1 MRHTDFAQSIEPIKA
16 MAKTKD
22 PFLVK
27 ILPPVVGA
35 VVGGIAGALVTGL
48 VFYLVPSAFGLRH
61 EVSISE
67 FVTAVNQSLKP
78 QFDELKTNVG
88 NITGE
93 YNKLGNRVAAVEAKL
108 ETIDNHVVEELRAKA
123 QKILGTS
130 NVAIVRTHATGLTSN
145 PTTLWIPY
153 KGSKEETVYAIT
165 YTVVEIKEGSL
176 VVRSTLRQSDGK
188 VLDDKPIKMRLPS
201 DVGKPVTYS
210 PRLQGMGAS
219 TASFQLVL
227 LERLSPTDL
236 ILATGIKSP
245 STS

>member
-1 MRHTDFAQSIEPIKA
+1 MKA
-16 MAKTKD
+16 MAKED
-22 PFLVK
+22 PYSAK

-35 VVGGIAGALVTGL
+35 VVGGIAGALATGL
-48 VFYLVPSAFGLRH
+48 IFYLVPWAFGLRH
-61 EVSISE
+61 EVSQNE
-67 FVTAVNQSLKP
+67 FVTAVNESLKP

-93 YNKLGNRVAAVEAKL
+93 FNKLGNRVTALEAKL
-108 ETIDNHVVEELRAKA
+108 EAIDNYVVKEFRTKA
-123 QKILGTS
+123 EKILGTS
-130 NVAIVRTHATGLTSN
+130 NVAIVRTNATGLTSS
-145 PTTLWIPY
+145 PTTLWLPY
-153 KGSKEETVYAIT
+153 KGPKEQKVYAIT
-165 YTVVEIKEGSL
+165 YTVEGIKEDFL
-176 VVRSTLRQSDGK
+176 VVRSTIRQSDGK

-201 DVGKPVTYS
+201 EVGKPVTYS
-210 PRLQGMGAS
+210 PRFQGMGAS

>member
-1 MRHTDFAQSIEPIKA
+1 

-22 PFLVK
+22 LFVEK

-35 VVGGIAGALVTGL
+35 VVGGIAGALVTGFM
-48 VFYLVPSAFGLRH
+48 FYLVPSVFGLRH
-61 EVSISE
+61 EVSINE

-93 YNKLGNRVAAVEAKL
+93 FIKLENRATALEAKL
-108 ETIDNHVVEELRAKA
+108 EAIDNYLVKEFRVKA
-123 QKILGTS
+123 EKILGTS
-130 NVAIVRTHATGLTSN
+130 NVAIVRTNAAGLTSD
-145 PTTLWIPY
+145 PATLWIPY
-153 KGSKEETVYAIT
+153 KDSKEQKVYAIT
-165 YTVVEIKEGSL
+165 YTAVEIKEDFL
-176 VVRSTLRQSDGK
+176 VVRSTIRQSDGK

-201 DVGKPVTYS
+201 DVGKSVTYS

-219 TASFQLVL
+219 TVTFQLGL

-236 ILATGIKSP
+236 ILATGIKGP

>member
-1 MRHTDFAQSIEPIKA
+1 

-22 PFLVK
+22 PYLEK
-27 ILPPVVGA
+27 IMPPVVGA
-35 VVGGIAGALVTGL
+35 VVCGIAGAVATGL
-48 VFYLVPSAFGLRH
+48 IFNLVPWAFGLRH
-61 EVSISE
+61 EVSENE
-67 FVTAVNQSLKP
+67 FVMAVTQSLKP

-93 YNKLGNRVAAVEAKL
+93 FNRLGNRVTALEAKL
-108 ETIDNHVVEELRAKA
+108 EAIDNYVVKEFRAKA
-123 QKILGTS
+123 EKILGTS
-130 NVAIVRTHATGLTSN
+130 NVAIDRTNATGVTSS
-145 PTTLWIPY
+145 PTTLWVPF
-153 KGSKEETVYAIT
+153 KGSKEQKVYAIT
-165 YTVVEIKEGSL
+165 YTVEGIKEDFL
-176 VVRSTLRQSDGK
+176 VVRSTIRQSDGQ

-210 PRLQGMGAS
+210 PRFQGMGAS

-236 ILATGIKSP
+236 ILATGIKPP

>member
-1 MRHTDFAQSIEPIKA
+1 

-22 PFLVK
+22 PYLEK

-35 VVGGIAGALVTGL
+35 VVGGITGALATGL
-48 VFYLVPSAFGLRH
+48 IFYLVPWAFGLRH
-61 EVSISE
+61 EVSQNE

-93 YNKLGNRVAAVEAKL
+93 FNKLGNRVTALEAKL
-108 ETIDNHVVEELRAKA
+108 EAIDKYVVKEFRNKA
-123 QKILGTS
+123 EKILGTS
-130 NVAIVRTHATGLTSN
+130 NVAIVRTNATGLTST
-145 PTTLWIPY
+145 PTTLWVPY
-153 KGSKEETVYAIT
+153 KGFKEQKVYAII
-165 YTVVEIKEGSL
+165 YTVEGIKEDFL
-176 VVRSTLRQSDGK
+176 VVRSTIRQSDGQ

-201 DVGKPVTYS
+201 EVGKPVTYS
-210 PRLQGMGAS
+210 PRFQGKGAS

-236 ILATGIKSP
+236 ILAAGIKPP

>member
-1 MRHTDFAQSIEPIKA
+1 
-16 MAKTKD
+16 MAKAKD
-22 PFLVK
+22 PYLEK

-35 VVGGIAGALVTGL
+35 VVGGIAGALATGL
-48 VFYLVPSAFGLRH
+48 IFYLVPWAFGLRH
-61 EVSISE
+61 EVSQNE

-93 YNKLGNRVAAVEAKL
+93 FNKLGNRVTALEAKL
-108 ETIDNHVVEELRAKA
+108 EAIDNYVVREFRAKA
-123 QKILGTS
+123 EKILETS
-130 NVAIVRTHATGLTSN
+130 NVAIVRTNATGLTSS
-145 PTTLWIPY
+145 PTTLWVPY
-153 KGSKEETVYAIT
+153 KGSKEQKVYAIT
-165 YTVVEIKEGSL
+165 YTVEGIKEDFL
-176 VVRSTLRQSDGK
+176 VVRSTIKQSDGK
-188 VLDDKPIKMRLPS
+188 VLDDKPIEMRLPS

-236 ILATGIKSP
+236 ILAAGIKSP
-245 STS
+245 STSLP

>member
-1 MRHTDFAQSIEPIKA
+1 
-16 MAKTKD
+16 MAKAKD
-22 PFLVK
+22 PYLEK

-35 VVGGIAGALVTGL
+35 VVGGIAGALATGL
-48 VFYLVPSAFGLRH
+48 IFYLVPWAFGLRH
-61 EVSISE
+61 EVSENE
-67 FVTAVNQSLKP
+67 FVMAVNQSLKP

-93 YNKLGNRVAAVEAKL
+93 LNRFGNRVTALEAKL
-108 ETIDNHVVEELRAKA
+108 EGIDNYVVKEFRAKA
-123 QKILGTS
+123 EKILGTS
-130 NVAIVRTHATGLTSN
+130 NVAIVRTNATGVTSS
-145 PTTLWIPY
+145 PTTLWVPF
-153 KGSKEETVYAIT
+153 KGSKEQKVYAIT
-165 YTVVEIKEGSL
+165 YTVEGIKEDFL
-176 VVRSTLRQSDGK
+176 VVRSTIRQSDGQ

-210 PRLQGMGAS
+210 PRFQGMGAS